1 MGVELAAEQ
10 ARSYGD
16 LKDDV
21 NITDSE
27 LDKSVRNALKH
38 ALEGDYDSYN
48 HLVGTMHHSERL
60 HPDEVALLETCLKSL
75 RGAVSCIDVVH
86 HRSLLAA
93 IFGMSLW
100 NYDTHVMDALVGLVT
115 SLAASSPQYVD
126 LCLDMLVSNF
136 LPPYSFLG
144 LLKQPRGI
152 IRKDQVLDRVH
163 STLKD
168 IAHLV
173 PLSPLRLEKVVRER
187 MPNIYT
193 KEPLIVMYVENM
205 LRLESGVIGELVGST
220 MLMAVV
226 DRLIDLDV
234 EIAWDDILQDDFS
247 KGIFQ
252 MELEGL
258 EGPADDDGDELQ
270 RNDWIERFFGGNL
283 VAEKLDS
290 LLVLVFGHL
299 KSSYENGRLEQ
310 VFDTLL
316 QSFHKTV
323 LTAYKSKFAQFVMFY
338 ACSLDPDNCGTNF
351 AVTLVNIFEGSSY
364 TEWRMS
370 AVAYLASYLSR
381 AKFVSASFVISVLE
395 RLVNWCSDY
404 CKNHHGD
411 SNPKAHQVFYA
422 GCQAIMY
429 VLCFRMRSIVAIPR
443 LRSQLFLL
451 RIDDIL
457 RHPLNPLKVCLPS
470 IVEEFLRVA
479 KSSHL
484 FNVPQNFVS
493 DGLLES
499 ELSMTFGGLE
509 RLDMFFPFDP
519 CLLKKSDRFIR
530 PNFVYW
536 SMVRSTYEEEDDDDD
551 DDDDEEGNSDE
562 DVAEVSNASNRVR
575 MVDDV
580 GRSIDEEDSDIDEDF
595 EYSLNRMSITPKN
608 PTAFWLGGKL
618 RDSVQ
623 MPSRIRPST
632 SPESL

>member
-126 LCLDMLVSNF
+126 LCLDML
-136 LPPYSFLG
+136 
-144 LLKQPRGI
+144 
-152 IRKDQVLDRVH
+152 
-163 STLKD
+163 
-168 IAHLV
+168 
-173 PLSPLRLEKVVRER
+173 
-187 MPNIYT
+187 
-193 KEPLIVMYVENM
+193 LIVMYVENM

-270 RNDWIERFFGGNL
+270 RNNWIERFFGGNL

-290 LLVLVFGHL
+290 LMVLVFGHL

-364 TEWRMS
+364 PEWRMS

-381 AKFVSASFVISVLE
+381 AKFVSASFVVSVLE

-404 CKNHHGD
+404 CKNQHGD
-411 SNPKAHQVFYA
+411 SNPKAHKVFYA

-484 FNVPQNFVS
+484 FNVAQNFVS

-575 MVDDV
+575 MV

-618 RDSVQ
+618 RDGVQ